1 MTTKAMIPILAAGMV
16 LCLSTGALSAD
27 PLRFWNLTGTKI
39 TRLYLAPA
47 GSSKWGPDQ
56 CRNDSDGSVDPDE
69 RLNLTGVSP
78 GHYDVKLTDA
88 EGRSCVVRNVELQ
101 PRGKYAFS
109 LSEQDLK
116 DCRK

>member
-47 GSSKWGPDQ
+47 GSSKRVPTNAETIPTAALI
-56 CRNDSDGSVDPDE
+56 RMSD
-69 RLNLTGVSP
+69 
-78 GHYDVKLTDA
+78 
-88 EGRSCVVRNVELQ
+88 
-101 PRGKYAFS
+101 
-109 LSEQDLK
+109 
-116 DCRK
+116 